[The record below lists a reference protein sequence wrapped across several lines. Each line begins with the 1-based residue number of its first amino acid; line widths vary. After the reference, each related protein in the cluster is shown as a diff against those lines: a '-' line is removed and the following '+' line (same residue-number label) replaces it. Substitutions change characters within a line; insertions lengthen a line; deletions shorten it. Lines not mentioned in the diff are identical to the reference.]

1 MDIRQTKHW
10 GKEARQRLQQAPQYR
25 RITLIYAGILLGMS
39 ALVTVAQYLLDGQI
53 AKTTGLSGVGTRTM
67 LSTVQTLLP
76 IAQTLVVLC
85 LELGFVAAMLRI
97 ARGQA
102 VSANSLRLGFDR
114 FWLLIRTNV
123 LKELVYLAICIPVA
137 YLGVALYALS
147 PLSESLMQAMMPL
160 LTQETLALEEAML
173 DQLMDAMVPC
183 LIFCSVLVCLA
194 MWVVSYRYRMVD
206 YLIIDRPG
214 IGAIAALR
222 ESRKRMKGHC
232 WQLFRLDVKLW
243 WYHGMTLLATAVCS
257 LDVLLSLVNLSV
269 PMDDHVFS
277 YLCYGVYLVLLFG
290 ICYFL
295 KPGVEVQYGFA
306 YDAICPRQPESGGV
320 VLGNI
325 FQM

>member
-10 GKEARQRLQQAPQYR
+10 GKEARKRLQGAPQYR

-39 ALVTVAQYLLDGQI
+39 VLVTAAQYLLDGQI
-53 AKTTGLSGVGTRTM
+53 AKTTGLSGMGTRTM

-76 IAQTLVVLC
+76 IGQTLVALC
-85 LELGFVAAMLRI
+85 LELGFVSAMLRI
-97 ARGQA
+97 ARGQG
-102 VSANSLRLGFDR
+102 VSGHSLRLGFER
-114 FWLLIRTNV
+114 FWLLIRT
-123 LKELVYLAICIPVA
+123 ELLQEALYVAISIPVA

-147 PLSESLMQAMMPL
+147 PLSKPLMQAMMPL
-160 LTQETLALEEAML
+160 LTQETLVLEDAVL
-173 DQLMDAMVPC
+173 DQLMSAMVPC
-183 LIFCSVLVCLA
+183 LIFCAVLVCLV
-194 MWVVSYRYRMVD
+194 MLVVSYRYRMVD
-206 YLIIDRPG
+206 YLVIDRPG
-214 IGAIAALR
+214 IGAVAALR

-232 WQLFRLDVKLW
+232 WQLFRLDLKLW
-243 WYHGMTLLATAVCS
+243 WYHGLTLLATVICS
-257 LDVLLSLVNLSV
+257 LDVLLSLVNVSV
-269 PMDDHVFS
+269 PMNAEVFS
-277 YLCYGVYLVLLFG
+277 WLCYGAYLVLLFG